1 MEDIV
6 SVIILIAGLASGGFV
21 GYYFRKLSAV
31 REVQSA
37 ERRAEDTLK
46 DAKEKSTEV
55 LLEAKNKAIKIID
68 ESKKE
73 AEERRQEVRQLQSRV
88 EKREAVFDQKLLELE
103 NKQQELYQKA
113 EKVEK
118 IKTEI
123 TAVKEEQLAKLQAVA
138 KLSQEEAKNILL
150 EKTEAEIKDEL
161 VERVAKLEQQTSE
174 ELEQKAKELLTSVI
188 QRCASSHAAETT
200 TTQATSPETAS
211 AATAELGQHGNASE
225 CCW

>member
-88 EKREAVFDQKLLELE
+88 EKREAGFYQKLF
-103 NKQQELYQKA
+103 
-113 EKVEK
+113 
-118 IKTEI
+118 
-123 TAVKEEQLAKLQAVA
+123 
-138 KLSQEEAKNILL
+138 
-150 EKTEAEIKDEL
+150 
-161 VERVAKLEQQTSE
+161 
-174 ELEQKAKELLTSVI
+174 
-188 QRCASSHAAETT
+188 
-200 TTQATSPETAS
+200 
-211 AATAELGQHGNASE
+211 
-225 CCW
+225 